1 MKAVQF
7 LGSVPRYV
15 YSMAAGNLT
24 RRAFYD
30 RFSNI
35 QLRDVD
41 PPALPNDEWVK
52 IRTTHA
58 GFCGSDKNLVLLHD
72 SPSTSP
78 FSSFPFTL
86 GHENVGVVAEMGAK
100 AALALSGAG
109 AGAGARAEAGAG
121 AGSEPGSGTSPGAGP
136 GGGPGARSEPNLA
149 TRSRAGSGTGDPA
162 PIPIK
167 VGTRVLVD
175 PVLSCRPRGIDPVCP
190 ACARGDTS
198 LCSNFTEGTVSPG
211 FAIGTCRD
219 TGGGW
224 SEEFVAHYSQLIPVP
239 DNVSSENAVL
249 VDAFCSSLHPVMRN
263 FPPDDASVLVVGC
276 GVIGISAVAA
286 IRALGSRARIVA
298 LAKYKFQADAALA
311 YGADSVVFMRGKGG
325 GSAGGSDYYSE
336 LAKLSEARLLQ
347 PIMGKRVVVGGF
359 DYVFDCVGSS
369 TSIDDSLR
377 FTRPGG
383 AMVLVG
389 LASFPKGVD
398 WTPIWMKE
406 VQVKGSFWC
415 STEEFEGRRMRTYEV
430 AMELMRT
437 GRLDLSP
444 LLTHKFRLA
453 DYRHAIEANLNAG
466 REKLIKSAFVF
477 Y

>member
-1 MKAVQF
+1 
-7 LGSVPRYV
+7 
-15 YSMAAGNLT
+15 
-24 RRAFYD
+24 
-30 RFSNI
+30 
-35 QLRDVD
+35 
-41 PPALPNDEWVK
+41 
-52 IRTTHA
+52 
-58 GFCGSDKNLVLLHD
+58 
-72 SPSTSP
+72 
-78 FSSFPFTL
+78 
-86 GHENVGVVAEMGAK
+86 
-100 AALALSGAG
+100 
-109 AGAGARAEAGAG
+109 
-121 AGSEPGSGTSPGAGP
+121 
-136 GGGPGARSEPNLA
+136 
-149 TRSRAGSGTGDPA
+149 
-162 PIPIK
+162 
-167 VGTRVLVD
+167 
-175 PVLSCRPRGIDPVCP
+175 
-190 ACARGDTS
+190 
-198 LCSNFTEGTVSPG
+198 
-211 FAIGTCRD
+211 
-219 TGGGW
+219 
-224 SEEFVAHYSQLIPVP
+224 
-239 DNVSSENAVL
+239 
-249 VDAFCSSLHPVMRN
+249 MRN

-453 DYRHAIEANLNAG
+453 DYRHAIEANSSTPGGKADRRRSSSTSRIRFTGNP
-466 REKLIKSAFVF
+466 EQAFRRQRRGEPGPRF
-477 Y
+477 RHTPCNLKGPLTYSGLAMLH